1 MSARSQDGAR
11 ATSGLNPIP
20 VLSRLFTR
28 LVSRYLPDPL
38 VFAILL
44 TIIIFALG
52 IALTQSGPLDL
63 VRMWGDGFWNLLAFA
78 MQMALVLVTGHALAS
93 SEPVQN
99 AMSRLS
105 ALAKT
110 PVQGVMLVVF
120 ASAVACT
127 INWGFGLVVG
137 AMFARNVA
145 RRVPNSDYRLLI
157 AAAYMGFMTWHGG
170 LSASIPLVAATKGN
184 PLEKMIG
191 LIPVS
196 DTIFTSYN
204 IFITVGLIVVLPL
217 ICRMM
222 YPAPKDVVAIDPNLL
237 LPPESTT
244 RALGAE
250 ATPAERLDESRLL
263 ALVVAAFGILY
274 LFLYFGKSGFN
285 LTVNTVNLIMLIAG
299 LILHR
304 TPMAY
309 ARAIANAAR
318 GTAGIMIQFP
328 FYAGIQMMMEN
339 SGLGGLITNWFV
351 HIASKDTFPILA
363 FFSSGLINFAV
374 PSGGGHWVVQGPFIM
389 PAAQALGVD
398 LGKAA
403 MAIAYGEEWM
413 NMAQP
418 FWALPALA
426 IAGLGVR
433 DIMGYCVTA
442 LVSDNPDLRPRPVSL
457 SAAPGRRCSGEPL
470 MPPRA
475 PAACRSS
482 GPPACR

>member
-1 MSARSQDGAR
+1 MSASSRDDPR
-11 ATSGLNPIP
+11 ATSRLNPIP
-20 VLSRLFTR
+20 VLSRFFTR

-44 TIIIFALG
+44 TVLVFVLG
-52 IALTQSGPLDL
+52 IALTPSGPIDML
-63 VRMWGDGFWNLLAFA
+63 RMWGDGFWNLLAFA

-93 SEPVQN
+93 SMPVQN
-99 AMSRLS
+99 AMGRLS

-110 PVQGVMLVVF
+110 PVQGVMLVSF
-120 ASAVACT
+120 ASAVACV

-137 AMFARNVA
+137 AMFARDVA
-145 RRVPNSDYRLLI
+145 RRIPNSDYRLLI

-184 PLEKMIG
+184 PLENIVG

-196 DTIFTSYN
+196 DTIFTPYN
-204 IFITVGLIVVLPL
+204 IAITLALIVVLPL
-217 ICRMM
+217 LCRLMH
-222 YPAPKDVVAIDPNLL
+222 PAPGAVVAIDPKLL
-237 LPPESTT
+237 SPPPSTS
-244 RALGAE
+244 RVLGAD
-250 ATPAERLDESRLL
+250 ATPAERFDESLVL
-263 ALVVAAFGILY
+263 ALVVAAFGIGY
-274 LFLYFGKSGFN
+274 LVLYFQKNGFN
-285 LTVNTVNLIMLIAG
+285 LTINTVNLMMLVAG
-299 LILHR
+299 FLLR
-304 TPMAY
+304 GTPMAY
-309 ARAIANAAR
+309 GRAIANAAR
-318 GTAGIMIQFP
+318 ATAPIILQFP
-328 FYAGIQMMMEN
+328 FYAGIQIMMEN
-339 SGLGGLITNWFV
+339 SGLGALITNWFV
-351 HIASKDTFPILA
+351 HIASKDTFPVLA

-389 PAAQALGVD
+389 PAAKELGVD

-442 LVSDNPDLRPRPVSL
+442 LVLTTPIFVLGL
-457 SAAPGRRCSGEPL
+457 YL
-470 MPPRA
+470 
-475 PAACRSS
+475 
-482 GPPACR
+482 